1 MTIVLLTFT
10 KIGLVGKLLIQS
22 VRFSLA
28 SNEIAKIARSLSFIL
43 VLRLMFVRYFP
54 QRKPLRRT
62 KEPNIL
68 LLV

>member
-10 KIGLVGKLLIQS
+10 KKGLVGKLLIQS

-43 VLRLMFVRYFP
+43 VLRLMFVR
-54 QRKPLRRT
+54 
-62 KEPNIL
+62 
-68 LLV
+68 